1 MCRYDC
7 EAYLFATIKNL
18 YKIKAES
25 HVSFLLPSFS
35 FRKEKRGGWM
45 EKRIITVSELNEYLK
60 MLFEYDEV
68 LRNIYIKGEISNFT
82 NHYKTG
88 HFYFSLKDAGGTVR
102 AVMFRSSASKL
113 KFMPENGMRVILGGR
128 VSVFPRDGQYQ
139 IYAETMEPDGV
150 GALYIAYEQLKAKL
164 EKEGLFAEF
173 RKKPLPNMPK
183 RIGIVTSPTGAA
195 IRDMIHI
202 LGRRFPAAEIV
213 LYPALVQGE
222 AAPASIIRGIQY
234 FNAKRDVD
242 VLIVGRG
249 GGSIEDLWAFNNEN
263 LVRTVAASEIP
274 VISAVGHET
283 DFTLCDFAAD
293 RRAPTPSAAAEI
305 AVPDM
310 EELLYR
316 AKRME
321 QRLSLAVSQTI
332 KTNRE
337 HLKRLS
343 SARSM
348 TSPMNVIDDK
358 RMTLAMEEQKL
369 SGRMETLLAKK
380 RAGFIRDTAK
390 LDAMNPLA
398 VISRGYS
405 AVFDE
410 NGTLIKSVSQTKEG
424 NALSFMLTDGKIHAE
439 VKKIE
444 ENRNGET

>member
-1 MCRYDC
+1 MQR
-7 EAYLFATIKNL
+7 
-18 YKIKAES
+18 
-25 HVSFLLPSFS
+25 
-35 FRKEKRGGWM
+35 
-45 EKRIITVSELNEYLK
+45 RIITVSELNEYLK
-60 MLFEYDEV
+60 MLFEYDEI
-68 LRNIYIKGEISNFT
+68 LRNVYVKGEISNFT

-88 HFYFSLKDAGGTVR
+88 HFYFSLKDAGGAVK
-102 AVMFRSSASKL
+102 AVMFRSSAAKL

-139 IYAETMEPDGV
+139 IYAETMEPDGI
-150 GALYIAYEQLKAKL
+150 GSLYIAYEQLKAKL

-173 RKKPLPNMPK
+173 RKKPLPKMPK

-234 FNAKRDVD
+234 FNSKKDVD

-263 LVRTVAASEIP
+263 LVRTIAASEIP

-283 DFTLCDFAAD
+283 DFTLCDFVAD
-293 RRAPTPSAAAEI
+293 MRAPTPSAAAEI
-305 AVPDM
+305 AVPDTV
-310 EELLYR
+310 ELLHR
-316 AKRME
+316 VSRTE
-321 QRLSLAVSQTI
+321 ERLSLAVLRNI
-332 KTNRE
+332 EANRA
-337 HLKRLS
+337 HLKRLA

-358 RMTLAMEEQKL
+358 RMALAMEEQRL
-369 SGRMETLLAKK
+369 AGRMEALIAKK

-390 LDAMNPLA
+390 LDALNPLA
-398 VISRGYS
+398 VIARGYS
-405 AVFDE
+405 AIFDE
-410 NGTLIKSVSQTKEG
+410 NGALIKSVSQTKEG
-424 NALSFMLTDGKIHAE
+424 DALSFMVTDGKIRAE
-439 VKKIE
+439 VKE
-444 ENRNGET
+444 LEPNQNGET

>member
-1 MCRYDC
+1 
-7 EAYLFATIKNL
+7 
-18 YKIKAES
+18 
-25 HVSFLLPSFS
+25 
-35 FRKEKRGGWM
+35 M
-45 EKRIITVSELNEYLK
+45 EKRIITVSELNEYIKL
-60 MLFEYDEV
+60 LFDYDDV
-68 LRNIYIKGEISNFT
+68 LRSVYIKGEISNFT

-88 HFYFSLKDAGGTVR
+88 HFYFSLKDAGGAVR

-139 IYAETMEPDGV
+139 IYAETMEPDGI
-150 GALYIAYEQLKAKL
+150 GSLYIAYEQLKAKL

-173 RKKPLPNMPK
+173 RKKPLPKMPK

-234 FNAKRDVD
+234 FNSKKDVD

-263 LVRTVAASEIP
+263 LVRTIAASEIP

-283 DFTLCDFAAD
+283 DFTLCDFVAD
-293 RRAPTPSAAAEI
+293 MRAPTPSAAAEI
-305 AVPDM
+305 AVPDTA
-310 EELLYR
+310 ELLHR
-316 AKRME
+316 VSRTE
-321 QRLSLAVSQTI
+321 ERLSLAVFRNI
-332 KTNRE
+332 EANRA
-337 HLKRLS
+337 HLKRLA

-358 RMTLAMEEQKL
+358 RMALAMEEQRL
-369 SGRMETLLAKK
+369 AGRMEALIAKK

-390 LDAMNPLA
+390 LDALNPLA
-398 VISRGYS
+398 VIARGYS
-405 AVFDE
+405 AIFDE
-410 NGTLIKSVSQTKEG
+410 NGALIKSVSQTKEG
-424 NALSFMLTDGKIHAE
+424 DALSFMVTDGKIRAE
-439 VKKIE
+439 VKE
-444 ENRNGET
+444 LEPNQNGET